1 MLANEKGSI
10 PMQNFLW
17 LANWPA
23 LDFINTEYTQAGER
37 IELFTTAEDV
47 ANWLRAARLPDVPP
61 AVRSKEQLLVAA
73 RDYRKCLHSGVER
86 LVSSGDVPADTISAT
101 NRLLEGDRFSFRLQR
116 GRGGFQLQRHWNF
129 ASPADYIVPV
139 ALSFAELLGTAD
151 LSRIRRCKNPECP
164 LIFYDTSKSAT
175 RNWCSLDICGNKLR
189 VAAFRKRHSN

>member
-1 MLANEKGSI
+1 MPLQSSCILTVTSQMLVNAKGFI

-23 LDFINTEYTQAGER
+23 LDFMNTEYTQVGER

-47 ANWLRAARLPDVPP
+47 ADWLRAARLPDVPP

-73 RDYRKCLHSGVER
+73 RDYRKSLHSGVET

-116 GRGGFQLQRHWNF
+116 GRGGVQLRRHWDF
-129 ASPADYIVPV
+129 ALPADYIVPV
-139 ALSFAELLGTAD
+139 ALSFAELLATAA
-151 LSRIRRCKNPECP
+151 LSRIRRCENPAWR
-164 LIFYDTSKSAT
+164 LILYDS
-175 RNWCSLDICGNKLR
+175 
-189 VAAFRKRHSN
+189 

>member
-1 MLANEKGSI
+1 MLVSWQGFI

-23 LDFINTEYTQAGER
+23 LDFINTEYTLAAER
-37 IELFTTAEDV
+37 IELFRTAEDV
-47 ANWLRAARLPDVPP
+47 ADWLRAARLPAVPP

-73 RDYRKCLHSGVER
+73 RDYRKCLHSGVES

-116 GRGGFQLQRHWNF
+116 SREGFQLRRHWNF
-129 ASPADYIVPV
+129 ASPADYIAPV
-139 ALSFAELLGTAD
+139 ALSFAELLRTAD
-151 LSRIRRCKNPECP
+151 LSRIRRCKNPQCP
-164 LIFYDTSKSAT
+164 LLFYDTSKSAT
-175 RNWCSLDICGNKLR
+175 RSWCSLNICRNKLR